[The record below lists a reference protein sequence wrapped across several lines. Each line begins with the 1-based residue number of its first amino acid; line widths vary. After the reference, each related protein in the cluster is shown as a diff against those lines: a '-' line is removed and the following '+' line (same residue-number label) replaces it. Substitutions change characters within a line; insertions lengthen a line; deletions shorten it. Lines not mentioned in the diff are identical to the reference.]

1 MKTDDNLFVV
11 LCAMFTLFTLGVVLG
26 LILSGSV
33 PCYDENQS
41 TDDSLKIYPV
51 GDNTDNLYVITG
63 VGTGIDYL
71 VEIKCI
77 AELSSNPKS
86 SYSPSQEA
94 AA

>member
-1 MKTDDNLFVV
+1 MNEYDDKIFIGCICLLLV
-11 LCAMFTLFTLGVVLG
+11 LVG
-26 LILSGSV
+26 ILTGIYLSALLQTN
-33 PCYDENQS
+33 YENQS

-51 GDNTDNLYVITG
+51 GDNIDNLYVITG

>member
-1 MKTDDNLFVV
+1 MGIF
-11 LCAMFTLFTLGVVLG
+11 
-26 LILSGSV
+26 LSALLQTN
-33 PCYDENQS
+33 YENQS

-51 GDNTDNLYVITG
+51 GDNIDNLYVITD

>member
-1 MKTDDNLFVV
+1 MNEYDDKIFIGCIGL
-11 LCAMFTLFTLGVVLG
+11 L
-26 LILSGSV
+26 LILVGILMGIYLSALLQTN
-33 PCYDENQS
+33 YENQS
-41 TDDSLKIYPV
+41 TDDSLKIYSV
-51 GDNTDNLYVITG
+51 GDNIDNLYVITG

-94 AA
+94 TA